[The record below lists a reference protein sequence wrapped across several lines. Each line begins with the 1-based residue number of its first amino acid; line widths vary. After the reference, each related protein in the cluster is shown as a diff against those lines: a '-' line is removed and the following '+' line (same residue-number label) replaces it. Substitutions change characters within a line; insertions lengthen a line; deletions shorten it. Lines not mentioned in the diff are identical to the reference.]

1 MSGPQAPGGWEWPDE
16 LIDRPEQSSSRE
28 TETNTRPQTDNN
40 SYTPANGQPKPSRE
54 RHWRPRTCRICLE
67 VVPPTYNPPSEN
79 LPGFMQSGPS
89 VTYETEDGGRLLR
102 PCHCKGTS
110 KYVHE
115 GCLQAWRH
123 SNPDY
128 ARRNYWECPTCGYHY
143 RLQRLGWSRAISSI
157 GKCFLDCD
165 FANKHMLIITVR
177 CPDSTHSTGT
187 VDSHIR
193 SWIHC
198 RPHHRLLLGPFI
210 LWYFLW
216 IRENNSI

>member
-1 MSGPQAPGGWEWPDE
+1 MSDHQAPGGWEWPDE

-28 TETNTRPQTDNN
+28 TETNTRPQTDSN
-40 SYTPANGQPKPSRE
+40 SHTHANAQPKPSRE

-89 VTYETEDGGRLLR
+89 VSYESEDGGRLLR
-102 PCHCKGTS
+102 PCQCKGTS

-157 GKCFLDCD
+157 GERF
-165 FANKHMLIITVR
+165 
-177 CPDSTHSTGT
+177 
-187 VDSHIR
+187 
-193 SWIHC
+193 
-198 RPHHRLLLGPFI
+198 
-210 LWYFLW
+210 
-216 IRENNSI
+216 